1 MKPEEHA
8 HRPNKWSSTYERDT
22 LTFMANMDS
31 SCDGQSHGCCVT
43 AHVSKCLGEVEKKR
57 KKELGRTKLL
67 TFQIMFSPANGRLT
81 SRVSAGAGN

>member
-1 MKPEEHA
+1 MKLEELA

-22 LTFMANMDS
+22 QTLVANMDS

-43 AHVSKCLGEVEKKR
+43 AHVSKCLSEVKK
-57 KKELGRTKLL
+57 KILGRTKLL
-67 TFQIMFSPANGRLT
+67 TFQIMLSPANGRLT